1 MYICTYVYIYNRTPF
16 LSPSLP
22 PAPTMRPLRVLR
34 IMTLSAFPCGQ
45 AAESHVVY
53 NKKCVNSDLL
63 QSLATFVSL
72 AETARCAGPSRCLGR
87 RLARARGTLWTS
99 RRTRVLPRH
108 AGPERGALYGP
119 SGRSAHL
126 VAYSL
131 GACYCPTKPRRSKT
145 AGSPAPTT
153 LPTASTPIEHVAAEA
168 AA

>member
-1 MYICTYVYIYNRTPF
+1 MYIYNRTPF

-34 IMTLSAFPCGQ
+34 MMTLSAFPCGQ

-87 RLARARGTLWTS
+87 RLVRARGTLWTS
-99 RRTRVLPRH
+99 RRTRVLPRTCVLQWTGGLLSRRVLLPRETSCAARLPDRPLRRH
-108 AGPERGALYGP
+108 
-119 SGRSAHL
+119 
-126 VAYSL
+126 
-131 GACYCPTKPRRSKT
+131 CPLHPRR
-145 AGSPAPTT
+145 
-153 LPTASTPIEHVAAEA
+153 
-168 AA
+168 

>member
-1 MYICTYVYIYNRTPF
+1 MCIYVHMCIYNRTPF

-34 IMTLSAFPCGQ
+34 MMTLSAFPCGQ

-87 RLARARGTLWTS
+87 RLVRARGTLWTS
-99 RRTRVLPRH
+99 RRTRVLQRC
-108 AGPERGALYGP
+108 AGPERCASVSSSEP
-119 SGRSAHL
+119 ADEVGRS
-126 VAYSL
+126 
-131 GACYCPTKPRRSKT
+131 G
-145 AGSPAPTT
+145 GS
-153 LPTASTPIEHVAAEA
+153 ASGVAAEA
-168 AA
+168 QTA